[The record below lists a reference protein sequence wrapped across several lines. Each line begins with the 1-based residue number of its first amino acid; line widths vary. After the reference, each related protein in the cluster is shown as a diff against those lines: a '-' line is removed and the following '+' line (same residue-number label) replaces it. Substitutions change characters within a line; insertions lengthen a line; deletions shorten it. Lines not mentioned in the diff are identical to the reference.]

1 MLSVSSSSD
10 HLTDSWILDS
20 ACSYHMKPNKDW
32 FNTCRHVH
40 ELRKNLISLGT
51 LDYNRFSFKST
62 SGVMKVSKGAMT
74 VMKGQKLAGNIYK
87 LLGTTIVGGV
97 ATTGSESDNTV
108 LWHMRL
114 GHMVGI
120 LLLFKEAIHSQEK
133 SRWMGAMVEEIQS
146 LHKNQ
151 TWDLVELLEGKRAIG
166 CKWVYKKKEVV
177 SERKG
182 IVLGLVAHFDM
193 QLEQMD
199 VKTTFL
205 YGDLEELV
213 YMVQLEGFIQPG
225 QEHLVCKLRKSLY
238 GLKESPRQCGTSVLT
253 PT

>member
-32 FNTCRHVH
+32 FNTCRSVNSCSVLMGNDTSCKVARIGNIRIKMFDDVVRTLCDVRHVH

-51 LDYNRFSFKST
+51 LDCNRFSFKST

-74 VMKGQKLAGNIYK
+74 MMKGKKLAGNIYK

-114 GHMVGI
+114 GHMGECGMMELHKRNLLKGI
-120 LLLFKEAIHSQEK
+120 KTCKLDLCKYCVFGKQNKVLFKTTTHKTEGVLDYVHTNVWGPVRVA
-133 SRWMGAMVEEIQS
+133 S
-146 LHKNQ
+146 L
-151 TWDLVELLEGKRAIG
+151 GRSM
-166 CKWVYKKKEVV
+166 YFV
-177 SERKG
+177 S
-182 IVLGLVAHFDM
+182 
-193 QLEQMD
+193 
-199 VKTTFL
+199 
-205 YGDLEELV
+205 
-213 YMVQLEGFIQPG
+213 FIDDY
-225 QEHLVCKLRKSLY
+225 S
-238 GLKESPRQCGTSVLT
+238 
-253 PT
+253 